1 MGGGSLC
8 ERQAPVLATSL
19 AKAGPATS
27 TGFPPWRTGWR
38 CWPSWPFEVIGPL
51 SPLGEA
57 WDMIPLL
64 SLSHTSTLC
73 QDTNTHI
80 FAYPHWCRHRHAI
93 FSRSIEHPKKYD
105 LPPCL
110 ADMHTH
116 KHTCVYPPSSTQT
129 YTYICVA
136 CADKGQAGSSQSAPG
151 SVLIKEQ
158 DKSAKQEKMLIIYC
172 YHLHHYFSISCPLS
186 NPNIKVLHIL
196 AFTDSSMP

>member
-27 TGFPPWRTGWR
+27 TGFPPWRTGCR

-73 QDTNTHI
+73 QDANTHI
-80 FAYPHWCRHRHAI
+80 FACPHRCRHRHAI
-93 FSRSIEHPKKYD
+93 CSRPIEHPQKNTI
-105 LPPCL
+105 CL
-110 ADMHTH
+110 RVWQTCTHTNTGAHIHREAH
-116 KHTCVYPPSSTQT
+116 KPTLT
-129 YTYICVA
+129 
-136 CADKGQAGSSQSAPG
+136 
-151 SVLIKEQ
+151 SV
-158 DKSAKQEKMLIIYC
+158 
-172 YHLHHYFSISCPLS
+172 
-186 NPNIKVLHIL
+186 
-196 AFTDSSMP
+196 